1 MTDAKTDPRPDD
13 APRNFVA
20 DIVEQDLRTGKHH
33 QVVTRF
39 PPEPNGYL
47 HIGHAKSICLNF
59 GLALEHGGRCHLRF
73 DDTNPAKEEQE
84 FVDAI
89 QEDIRWLGFDWGEHL
104 YFASDYFEQL
114 YEWAV
119 HLVKEGKAYVDSLSP
134 EQIREYRG
142 NYHIKGRPSPY
153 RERSVAE
160 NLELLERMRKGELE
174 EGEAVLRAKIDFE
187 SGNLNLRDPSLYR
200 IRKVSHHR
208 TGDTWCIYPMYD
220 FAHGQGDAIEHV
232 THSVCTLEFEDHR
245 PLYEWFLDNLPV
257 PSRPRQIEFAKLD
270 FSYILLSKR
279 RLRTLVEEGHVEGWD
294 DPRMPTLRGLRRRG
308 YPPEVLRDVCDRV
321 GVAKRDGTIDIA
333 LLEFVLREQLNRSSV
348 RRMAVLRPLKLVIT
362 NWDEG
367 TVEHFDVPNNPE
379 DPEAGTRSVAFGR
392 ELWVEHDDFR
402 EQAPRKWFRLAP
414 GKEVRLRSA
423 CYVTCNEVIKDES
436 GEVIELRCTWDPESR
451 GGGTPDGRKVRG
463 TLHWVSAAHAVSG
476 TVRLYDRLF
485 AVEDPSDVPE
495 GGSFLDHLN
504 PDSLEVLTDCKL
516 EAALA
521 KAQPEDRVQFERLGY
536 FCADRQE
543 HRPGEALVFNRT
555 IGLRDSWAKLEKKGA
570 T

>member
-1 MTDAKTDPRPDD
+1 MTDAKIETRPED

-20 DIVEQDLRTGKHH
+20 EIVEEDLRTGKHQ

-59 GLALEHGGRCHLRF
+59 GLAQKYGGRCHLRF

-84 FVDAI
+84 FVDSI

-114 YEWAV
+114 HAWAV
-119 HLVKEGKAYVDSLSP
+119 HMIEQGKAYVDSLTP

-142 NYHIKGRPSPY
+142 NYFVKGRPSPY

-160 NLELLERMRKGELE
+160 NLELFERMRKGELE
-174 EGEAVLRAKIDFE
+174 EGQAVLRAKIDME
-187 SGNLNLRDPSLYR
+187 SGNLNLRDPALYR
-200 IRKVSHHR
+200 IRKAHHHR

-220 FAHGQGDAIEHV
+220 YAHGQSDAIEHI
-232 THSVCTLEFEDHR
+232 THSICTLEFEDHR

-257 PSRPRQIEFAKLD
+257 PAQPRQIEFAKLQ
-270 FSYILLSKR
+270 FTYILLSKR
-279 RLRTLVEEGHVEGWD
+279 RLRLLVEDGHVDGWD

-308 YPPEVLRDVCDRV
+308 YPPEVLREVCERV
-321 GVAKRDGTIDIA
+321 GVAKRDGIIDLS
-333 LLEFVLREQLNRSSV
+333 LLEFVLREHLNRSAP
-348 RRMAVLRPLKLVIT
+348 RRMAVLRPLKLTIT
-362 NWDEG
+362 NWEEG
-367 TVEHFDVPNNPE
+367 HVEHFEVPNNPE
-379 DPEAGTRSVAFGR
+379 DPEAGKRSVAFGR
-392 ELWVEHDDFR
+392 ELWVERDDFR
-402 EQAPRKWFRLAP
+402 EDAPRKWFRLAP

-423 CYVTCNEVIKDES
+423 CLVTCNEVIEDER
-436 GEVIELRCTWDPESR
+436 GEVVELRCTWDPQSR
-451 GGGTPDGRKVRG
+451 GGRSPDGRKVKG
-463 TLHWVSAAHAVSG
+463 TLHWVSAAHAVSA

-504 PDSLEVLTDCKL
+504 PQSLEVLHDCKL
-516 EAALA
+516 EPSLA
-521 KAQPEDRVQFERLGY
+521 ELEPEGRVQLERLGY
-536 FCADRQE
+536 FCADRND
-543 HRPGEALVFNRT
+543 HRAPDQLVLNRT
-555 IGLRDSWAKLEKKGA
+555 IGLRDSWAKLEKKQGS
-570 T
+570 